1 MMKPI
6 DEFYYVKNNKILYNS
21 NSLIQV
27 YAPIIGNDAVLL
39 YQYFIEFFDDARRSH
54 KFSEILNQLQ
64 FGMSRFEDA
73 MVLLTAMN
81 LVTFY
86 QLPDGYAVKLQT
98 ALDVEEFLSSP
109 VYKRLL
115 EQKIGDLAVS
125 EMQPSVPK
133 YAQDISKKFS
143 DVFSTDVKGQV
154 AAPSTK
160 KRQVQFDLE
169 SFKRLMTRDGLQF
182 KNENEAVVGLYSFSE
197 QYGLTWF
204 DTYQV
209 AKATAINGKI
219 SPSRMHL
226 KQSQSA
232 VADTDATFSE
242 PEKVIITAA
251 KNDTAL
257 QFLEKIKKARRAT
270 VTQGERDLL
279 LQLAEM
285 NFLDEVINVMVLY
298 TFNKTNSA
306 NLQKNYLLKIA
317 NDFSYQNIASANQAV
332 LKMRS
337 FEERK
342 QQATSKAKPKK
353 SNVPEWSN
361 PDYQESTSQA
371 EQEELN
377 HFKEEALFRLKNLR
391 KGGD

>member
-1 MMKPI
+1 MKPI
-6 DEFYYVKNNKILYNS
+6 DEFYYVKNNKVLYNS

-39 YQYFIEFFDDARRSH
+39 YQYLIQFFDDAKRAH

-64 FGMSRFEDA
+64 FGMNRFEEA
-73 MVLLTAMN
+73 MVFLTAMN

-86 QLPDGYAVKLQT
+86 QVPEGYVIKLQT

-125 EMQPSVPK
+125 EMEPILPK
-133 YAQDISKKFS
+133 HAQDISKKFS
-143 DVFSTDVKGQV
+143 DVFSTLVPGQDSRQT
-154 AAPSTK
+154 PK
-160 KRQVQFDLE
+160 KRQAQFDLD

-182 KNENEAVVGLYSFSE
+182 KNESDAVVGLYSFSE
-197 QYGLTWF
+197 QFGLTWF

-226 KQSQSA
+226 KQSQPA
-232 VADTDATFSE
+232 VAETNATFTE
-242 PEKVIITAA
+242 PEKVIISAA

-270 VTQGERDLL
+270 VTQSERDLL

-317 NDFSYQNIASANQAV
+317 NDFSYQKIASADEAV

-342 QQATSKAKPKK
+342 QQATSQAKPKK

-377 HFKEEALFRLKNLR
+377 YFKQEALERLKKLR
-391 KGGD
+391 KGGG

>member
-1 MMKPI
+1 MKPI
-6 DEFYYVKNNKILYNS
+6 DEFYYVKSNKILYNS
-21 NSLIQV
+21 DSLTAV
-27 YAPIIGNDAVLL
+27 YGPIIGNDAVIL
-39 YQYFIEFFDDARRSH
+39 YQYFVQFFDDAKRSH
-54 KFSEILNQLQ
+54 KFSEVLNHLQ
-64 FGMSRFEDA
+64 FGMTRLEEA
-73 MVLLTAMN
+73 LVVLTAMD

-86 QLPDGYAVKLQT
+86 QLPESYVIKLQA
-98 ALDVEEFLSSP
+98 ALDREEFLQSP
-109 VYKRLL
+109 VYRRLL

-125 EMQPSVPK
+125 EMIPEIPK
-133 YAQDISKKFS
+133 HAQNISKKFS
-143 DVFSTDVKGQV
+143 DVFSSDVTGQ
-154 AAPSTK
+154 SHSQSH
-160 KRQVQFDLE
+160 KRRQGQFDLD
-169 SFKRLMTRDGLQF
+169 SFKRLMIRDGLQF
-182 KNENEAVVGLYSFSE
+182 SNEKEAIIDLYSFSE
-197 QYGLTWF
+197 QYSLSWF
-204 DTYQV
+204 DAYQV

-226 KQSQSA
+226 KQSQPTVA
-232 VADTDATFSE
+232 VSE
-242 PEKVIITAA
+242 GSFTEAEKVIIKAA

-270 VTQGERDLL
+270 VTKDERNLL

-306 NLQKNYLLKIA
+306 NLQKNYILKIA
-317 NDFSYQNIASANQAV
+317 NDFSYQKIASADEAV

-342 QQATSKAKPKK
+342 QQGTSKDKAKK

-361 PDYQESTSQA
+361 PDYQESTT
-371 EQEELN
+371 QEEMEQLN
-377 HFKEEALFRLKNLR
+377 HFKKEALERLENLR